1 MKPII
6 NTDVEKYL
14 HTVLPHRDKVLVEME
29 KLAKRNDIPIIGPAV
44 GRLLYL
50 LAKISGANRIF
61 EMGSA
66 IGYSTIW
73 LARAAGP
80 RGEVYYSDGSPE
92 NHQRARAFCRRAG
105 VASRIH
111 FGWGDAFELFDNTR
125 GSFDLIF
132 IDIDKHQYP
141 EALRKAWPRLRRG
154 GLLLADNT
162 LWSGKVAF
170 TPKDVETRA
179 IQQFNRSLYAN
190 KAFFPAIIPL
200 RDGLTVALKR

>member
-1 MKPII
+1 MKPIV
-6 NTDVEKYL
+6 NADVEKYL
-14 HTVLPHRDKVLVEME
+14 HAVLPRRDKVLVEME

-50 LAKISGANRIF
+50 LAKISGASRIF

-80 RGEVYYSDGSPE
+80 RGEVFYSDGSPE

-125 GSFDLIF
+125 GAFDLIF

-162 LWSGKVAF
+162 LWSGKVAAA
-170 TPKDVETRA
+170 PKDVETRA
-179 IQQFNRSLYAN
+179 IQEFNRRLYAD
-190 KAFFPAIIPL
+190 KKFFPVIVPL

>member
-1 MKPII
+1 MPGILEPQ
-6 NTDVEKYL
+6 VEKYL
-14 HTVLPHRDKVLVEME
+14 SSLLPERDAVLADME
-29 KLAKRNDIPIIGPAV
+29 RYAKEHDIAIIGPDC
-44 GRLLYL
+44 GRLLAL
-50 LAKISGANRIF
+50 MAKISGAKRIF

-80 RGEVYYSDGSPE
+80 RGEVFYSDGSPE

-125 GSFDLIF
+125 GAFDLIF

-162 LWSGKVAF
+162 LWSGKVAAA
-170 TPKDVETRA
+170 PKDVETRA
-179 IQQFNRSLYAN
+179 IQEFNRRLYAD
-190 KAFFPAIIPL
+190 KKFFPVIVPL

>member
-1 MKPII
+1 MKPIV
-6 NTDVEKYL
+6 NADVEKYL
-14 HTVLPHRDKVLVEME
+14 HAVLPRRDKVLVEME

-50 LAKISGANRIF
+50 LAKISGASRIF

-80 RGEVYYSDGSPE
+80 RGEVFYSDGSPE

-125 GSFDLIF
+125 GAFDLIF
-132 IDIDKHQYP
+132 IDIDKHQFP

-162 LWSGKVAF
+162 LWSGKVAAA
-170 TPKDVETRA
+170 PKDVETRA
-179 IQQFNRSLYAN
+179 IQEFNRRLYAD
-190 KAFFPAIIPL
+190 KKFFPVIVPL

>member
-1 MKPII
+1 MKPIVNSDI
-6 NTDVEKYL
+6 EKYL
-14 HTVLPHRDKVLVEME
+14 YGVLPRRDSVLAEME
-29 KLAKRNDIPIIGPAV
+29 KLAKRDDIPIIGPAV

-50 LAKISGANRIF
+50 LAKTAGASRIF

-80 RGEVYYSDGSPE
+80 RGEVFYSDGSPE
-92 NHQRARAFCRRAG
+92 NHRRARAFCRRAG
-105 VASRIH
+105 VANRIQ
-111 FGWGDAFELFDNTR
+111 FGLGDAFELFDKTR
-125 GSFDLIF
+125 GAFDLIF

-141 EALRKAWPRLRRG
+141 EAFSKALPRLRRG

-170 TPKDVETRA
+170 PPQDTETRA
-179 IQQFNRSLYAN
+179 IQEYNRRVYAS
-190 KAFFPAIIPL
+190 KTLFPAIVPL
-200 RDGLTVALKR
+200 RDGVTVALKR

>member
-1 MKPII
+1 MKPIV

-14 HTVLPHRDKVLVEME
+14 HAVLPRRDKVLVEME

-50 LAKISGANRIF
+50 LAKISGASRIF

-92 NHQRARAFCRRAG
+92 NHQKARAFCRRAG

-111 FGWGDAFELFDNTR
+111 FGWGDAFELFDKTR
-125 GSFDLIF
+125 GTFDLIF

-141 EALRKAWPRLRRG
+141 EALRKAWP
-154 GLLLADNT
+154 
-162 LWSGKVAF
+162 
-170 TPKDVETRA
+170 
-179 IQQFNRSLYAN
+179 
-190 KAFFPAIIPL
+190 
-200 RDGLTVALKR
+200 